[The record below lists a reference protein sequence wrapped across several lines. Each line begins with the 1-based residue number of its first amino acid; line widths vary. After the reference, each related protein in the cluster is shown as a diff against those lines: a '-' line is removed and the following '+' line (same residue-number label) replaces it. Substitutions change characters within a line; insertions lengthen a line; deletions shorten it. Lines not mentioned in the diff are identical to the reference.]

1 MEKGKNWQE
10 KVCGVL
16 DRHTEK
22 ISANPDY
29 ISFELLDANASNPNS
44 VESVYAEAE

>member
-1 MEKGKNWQE
+1 MAKGKNWQE
-10 KVCGVL
+10 KVCAIL

-22 ISANPDY
+22 ISENPDY
-29 ISFELLDANASNPNS
+29 ISFDLLDVSESNPNS